1 MSSTPKAIPSR
12 VAEPK
17 SGIKHPSGAGRGGAG
32 QTGEPPTPTKRAL
45 CDVDGAE
52 HPGVGIR

>member
-1 MSSTPKAIPSR
+1 MSSIPKAIASR

-17 SGIKHPSGAGRGGAG
+17 SGIKHPSGAGGGRTG

-45 CDVDGAE
+45 CGVDGAE